1 MEESPMRWDEIRQR
15 HPHQWLL
22 VEATRAHTVDDQRIV
37 EELDVLGTY
46 PDGMS
51 GMRAY
56 KELQRQNPFRE
67 LYVLHTDRETIEIT
81 ETRWVGI
88 RRAS

>member
-1 MEESPMRWDEIRQR
+1 MRWDEIRQKY
-15 HPHQWLL
+15 PHQWLL
-22 VEATRAHTVDDQRIV
+22 VEATQAHTVDEKRIV
-37 EELDVLGTY
+37 EELDVLETC

-67 LYVLHTDRETIEIT
+67 LYVLHTDRETLDIT
-81 ETRWVGI
+81 EI
-88 RRAS
+88 RSIGGPRIIL

>member
-1 MEESPMRWDEIRQR
+1 MRWNEIRQR
-15 HPHQWLL
+15 YPHQWLL
-22 VEATRAHTVDDQRIV
+22 VEATQAHTVDEQRIV

-46 PDGMS
+46 PDGLS

-67 LYVLHTDRETIEIT
+67 LYVLHTDRETLEIT

>member
-1 MEESPMRWDEIRQR
+1 MRWNEIRQR
-15 HPHQWLL
+15 YPHQWLL
-22 VEATRAHTVDDQRIV
+22 VEAAQAHTVDDQRIV

-67 LYVLHTDRETIEIT
+67 LYVLHTDRETLEIT